1 MKFLN
6 ENDEF
11 DVEKF
16 RSAVRVL
23 ITAMEIIVDNSS
35 YPRDEIA
42 KNSHL
47 FRTLGLGYA
56 NLGALIM
63 SRGLPYDSDEGRAYA
78 GAITAIMTGQ
88 AYTTSSELA
97 QVMGPFEEYQKNQGP
112 FLKVIQKHR
121 AAAYE
126 LNNPTI
132 PQHLNEGAQKVW
144 DEALEEGKKY
154 GYRNAQVSVLA
165 PTGTIAFLMDCDTT
179 GVEPD
184 IALVKYK
191 ALVGGGMLK
200 IVNNTVKLALK
211 KLHYTE
217 EQIANIIDY
226 INKNDT
232 IEGAPE
238 LKEEHLPVFDCAFK
252 PKNGKRSIHYMGHVN
267 MLSATQPFISGA
279 ISKTVNV
286 PENVTIQEIEEIYMA
301 AWKGGLKAISIYR
314 DNSKRTQPLST
325 QELKAAD
332 VKVSEKDLAKFA
344 RKAGKPY
351 RRRLPDERR
360 AITHKFSI
368 GGHEGYITVGMYE
381 DNKPG
386 EIFIVM
392 AKEGS
397 AVSGLMDAFAT
408 AISMT
413 LQYGVPLKIL
423 CRKFAH
429 SRFEPSGI
437 THNPKIPYAKSVMDY
452 IFRWLALKFL
462 PREEQ
467 FGINTDEFTD
477 DSDKIL
483 DEPDNTTIKTDSN
496 DSSLQPQKKAAESDE
511 NKSFVLSV
519 DAPTCHNCGHL
530 MVSNGNCH
538 MCTVCGSTSGCS

>member
-1 MKFLN
+1 MH
-6 ENDEF
+6 
-11 DVEKF
+11 
-16 RSAVRVL
+16 RSGDAVQLVHMVGPHPE
-23 ITAMEIIVDNSS
+23 AQQ
-35 YPRDEIA
+35 
-42 KNSHL
+42 L
-47 FRTLGLGYA
+47 FH
-56 NLGALIM
+56 
-63 SRGLPYDSDEGRAYA
+63 
-78 GAITAIMTGQ
+78 Q
-88 AYTTSSELA
+88 
-97 QVMGPFEEYQKNQGP
+97 F
-112 FLKVIQKHR
+112 
-121 AAAYE
+121 
-126 LNNPTI
+126 

-144 DEALEEGKKY
+144 DEALEEGKKH

-211 KLHYTE
+211 KLHYSE
-217 EQIANIIDY
+217 EQIKNIIEY

-332 VKVSEKDLAKFA
+332 EKVSEKDLAKFA

-360 AITHKFSI
+360 AVTHKFSI

-381 DNKPG
+381 DGKPG

-462 PREEQ
+462 PRDEQ

-477 DSDKIL
+477 DIDKVL
-483 DEPDNTTIKTDSN
+483 DEPDDTAIQSDTGE
-496 DSSLQPQKKAAESDE
+496 SSSQPQKKAAADAKD
-511 NKSFVLSV
+511 KSYVISE

-530 MVSNGNCH
+530 MISNGSCH
-538 MCTVCGSTSGCS
+538 MCMNCGSNSGCS